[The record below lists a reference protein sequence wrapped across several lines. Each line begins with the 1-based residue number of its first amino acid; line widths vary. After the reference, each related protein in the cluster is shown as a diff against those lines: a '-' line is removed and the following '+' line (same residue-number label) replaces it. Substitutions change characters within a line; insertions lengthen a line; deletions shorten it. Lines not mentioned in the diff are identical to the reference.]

1 MTAAS
6 PLKRRDIVDALR
18 LGAVPRQGL
27 ELFAVGLDRFEK
39 AIDEE
44 LEAAAAGRGKLKAV
58 RGDYGTGKTFFASWL
73 AHRARQR
80 GFATTLVQ
88 ISESDTPLYRMET
101 VYRRAIEALQT
112 REWSSGA
119 FRSLVDRWF
128 YNLEEEAMAQP
139 GAAAGEA
146 DADADAEAVSEAVG
160 KLLEQRLAMVSATQ
174 PQFAAALRR
183 CHAARVKGEHAVAEG
198 LIAWLMGQ
206 PNVAADIKRAAGL
219 KGDVDH
225 DGAAGFLRGLLELLK
240 QTGRAGLVLVL
251 DEVETIQRVRTDSR
265 EKSLNALR
273 QLIDDLSA
281 GRYPGLYVLV
291 TGTPQFFDGPQG
303 VQRLPPLAQRLHT
316 DFGKDPRFDSAR
328 AVQIRLPPF
337 TFDRLVEVGRRV
349 RDLYPSDS
357 PERIAAHVDDALLA
371 SLAHGIAG
379 KLGGKVGMAPRLYL
393 KRLVGLID
401 QVDEHPDFDPRQ
413 HHELV
418 VLANEMTDEEREAA
432 GVTRTV
438 ADIELD
444 LGVSGRGGAGSSSDP
459 GDGGAGR
466 GRGELE

>member
-1 MTAAS
+1 MTVAS
-6 PLKRRDIVDALR
+6 PLKRREIVDALR
-18 LGAVPRQGL
+18 LGAVPRHGL

-39 AIDEE
+39 VIDEE

-112 REWSSGA
+112 REWASGA

-139 GAAAGEA
+139 GAAE
-146 DADADAEAVSEAVG
+146 ADAEAVSDAVG
-160 KLLEQRLAMVSATQ
+160 KLLEQRLAVVSATQ

-183 CHAARVKGEHAVAEG
+183 CHAARVKEEHAVAEG

-240 QTGRAGLVLVL
+240 QTGRSGLVLVL

-281 GRYPGLYVLV
+281 GRFPGLYVLV

-303 VQRLPPLAQRLHT
+303 VQRLPPLAQRLQT

-328 AVQIRLPPF
+328 AVQIRLQPF
-337 TFDRLVEVGRRV
+337 SFDRLVEVGRRV

-357 PERIAAHVDDALLA
+357 PERIAARVDDELLA

-393 KRLVGLID
+393 KRLVGLLD
-401 QVDEHPDFDPRQ
+401 QVDEHPDFDPRE

-432 GVTRTV
+432 GVTRSV
-438 ADIELD
+438 ADIQLD
-444 LGVSGRGGAGSSSDP
+444 IGPS
-459 GDGGAGR
+459 GR